1 MVVGP
6 AQWGTCICTVS
17 SVGEGSLAYWNNNIA
32 TTSFGGYD
40 IIVLDALTGS
50 QTAVLSGHM
59 SSVTSLTYS
68 SDGTF
73 LVSGSNDK
81 TIKLWD
87 VQTGGVIKTLHGHTD
102 RVCSVSI
109 SADDT
114 MIASV
119 SQDRRI
125 CLWNIRTG
133 KHFILERYKYLAGS
147 VTFSPTNSQLLF
159 SSSDGIVKQ
168 WDNNGNEI
176 GFPFSGDHVT
186 FSPDS
191 TQFVSWESWTATI
204 RNTDSR
210 VTVVEFDL
218 GDLIDYCCFSP
229 NGRFIAAAASCTIY
243 LWDITGSKPCLIQTL
258 TGHIEPIVSLVFSSP
273 YNLVSVSHDSV
284 KFWQIGASSADLV
297 FPNSKSSSPA
307 LSDIRSVSLQAR
319 DGLAFS
325 IDLAGVVKA
334 WDILTGHCKKFYET
348 EIEEVHYADIQLISD
363 RLIIVWGKQSGQEIN
378 VWDAEKGK
386 LQTIGTS
393 YFQGLQ
399 IIGDGSRALQLSND
413 SIQAWDIWTGK
424 SVWKEKLREGVRNF
438 NIFQRGQLG
447 VSSTCFDSLRMDSS
461 KVLIDLDWES
471 VQGWDFGT
479 PGSTPTQFSKTS
491 SSMPRLNFVG
501 RGSNIMEDSVTGKEV
516 FWLCGRYAQPSA
528 IQWDGQYLIA
538 GYISGEV
545 LILDFNDVLSD
556 L

>member
-6 AQWGTCICTVS
+6 AQWGICICTVS
-17 SVGEGSLAYWNNNIA
+17 SVGESLACWNNNIA
-32 TTSFGGYD
+32 TSSFGGCD
-40 IIVLDALTGS
+40 IIILDALTGS
-50 QTAVLSGHM
+50 QTAVLSGHT
-59 SSVTSLTYS
+59 SSVTSLSSS

-87 VQTGGVIKTLHGHTD
+87 IQTGGIIKTLHGHTD

-119 SQDRRI
+119 AQDKRI

-133 KHFILERYKYLAGS
+133 KHFILERYKHLAGS
-147 VTFSPTNSQLLF
+147 VAFSPTNSQLLF
-159 SSSDGIVKQ
+159 SSSDGVVQQ
-168 WDNNGNEI
+168 WDITSHKI
-176 GFPFSGDHVT
+176 GPPVLGDHVT

-191 TQFVSWESWTATI
+191 TQFVSWESWTVTI

-210 VTVVEFDL
+210 VTVMEFNLD
-218 GDLIDYCCFSP
+218 DLIDYYCFSP
-229 NGRFIAAAASCTIY
+229 NGRFIAAAATCTIY

-258 TGHIEPIVSLVFSSP
+258 TGHIEPITSLVFSSP
-273 YNLVSVSHDSV
+273 YNLVSVSYNSV
-284 KFWQIGASSADLV
+284 KFWQISASSADLV
-297 FPNSKSSSPA
+297 FPDSKCSSPA

-334 WDILTGHCKKFYET
+334 WDILTGHCKKSYET
-348 EIEEVHYADIQLISD
+348 EIEEVYYADIQLISD
-363 RLIIVWGKQSGQEIN
+363 RLIIVWGKQFGQEIN
-378 VWDAEKGK
+378 VWDAEKGR
-386 LQTIGTS
+386 LQTMGIS
-393 YFQGLQ
+393 DIQGLQ

-424 SVWKEKLREGVRNF
+424 SVWKERLREGVRNF

-447 VSSTCFDSLRMDSS
+447 VSPCFDSFRMDSS

-479 PGSTPTQFSKTS
+479 PGLTPIQFSETS

-501 RGSNIMEDSVTGKEV
+501 RGSNVIKDSVTGKEV
-516 FWLCGRYAQPSA
+516 FWLCGRYVQPSA
-528 IQWDGQYLIA
+528 VQWDGRYLIA

-545 LILDFNDVLSD
+545 LIFDFNDVLSD